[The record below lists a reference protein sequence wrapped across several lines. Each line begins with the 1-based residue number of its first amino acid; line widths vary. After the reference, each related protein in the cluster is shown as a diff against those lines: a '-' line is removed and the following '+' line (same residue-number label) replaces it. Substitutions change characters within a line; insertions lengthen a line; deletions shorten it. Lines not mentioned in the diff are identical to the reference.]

1 MSTVSTAG
9 FFATLF
15 GAPELIELHGSM
27 IFVLLALVMACCC
40 CAAS

>member
-1 MSTVSTAG
+1 VTVSTAG

-27 IFVLLALVMACCC
+27 IYVLLAADHGFWCS
-40 CAAS
+40 AAS